1 MKTVNSIS
9 GGKTSAYLSN
19 KFPAD
24 YDVFALVTT
33 NDKRLKHPDEKIRKL
48 VSDKIG
54 KEFIAT
60 LEDDII
66 IKTILE
72 LEQFNGRKITW
83 VSGKTFE
90 DTINSNGLLPSALRR
105 YCTSTMKLDPIFDW
119 WLKEINEP
127 VKMRLG
133 FRANEV
139 RRKENTL
146 KKVNANGMLEMKH
159 IVGKKKERNVWKKT
173 SWQIPEFPLIDI
185 EQTYKDQINEFWKDK
200 PVTFAFM
207 NNCVG
212 CFHKKP
218 PLLNFM
224 AKKYPKKYKWFEEK
238 EKNRKHTWDKFR
250 TDGLNYE
257 QIRKYNFSLDLF
269 EDDFSDC
276 DSGYCGL

>member
-19 KFPAD
+19 KFPSD

-33 NDKRLKHPDEKIRKL
+33 NDKTIKHPDQKVRQL

-54 KEFIAT
+54 KEFVGT
-60 LEDDII
+60 LEDNII
-66 IKTILE
+66 IKTILD

-105 YCTSTMKLDPIFDW
+105 YCTSTMKLEPIFEW
-119 WLKEINEP
+119 WLKEIKEP

-146 KKVNANGMLEMKH
+146 KKVNKNGMLEMKH
-159 IVGKKKERNVWKKT
+159 IVGKKNNRNQWKNT
-173 SWQIPEFPLIDI
+173 EWQVPEFPLIDVKP
-185 EQTYKDQINEFWKDK
+185 TYKDQINEFWKNK
-200 PVTFAFM
+200 PVSFAFM

-218 PLLNFM
+218 PLLNLM
-224 AKKYPKKYKWFEEK
+224 AKKYPKKYKWFENK
-238 EKNRKHTWDKFR
+238 EKNRKHNWDKFR

-257 QIRKYNFSLDLF
+257 QIRKYEFSMNLF
-269 EDDFSDC
+269 EDDFNEC
-276 DSGYCGL
+276 DSGYCGI